1 MADGVAFEY
10 TGLVE
15 EVRRKPQ
22 IKATQVKVSL
32 TIAERLAGER
42 VQELHDAIGAE
53 SLAKIR
59 NAISTAWIP
68 LQVDIVLSHA
78 VEATCGPNSDFER
91 ARESL
96 TTAMDQRLLRPFIE
110 GVRKVFGLS
119 PKGLL
124 KTSRRAW
131 SSLYR
136 GGGEPRF
143 VDLGADTAALDFEEM
158 PAEVLASEVYL
169 RAIAGAF
176 QALLDLAAVQGEVF
190 VESVDTAA
198 GTVRFRMTWH

>member
-1 MADGVAFEY
+1 M
-10 TGLVE
+10 E
-15 EVRRKPQ
+15 EARRQPQ

-42 VQELHDAIGAE
+42 VQELHDAIGPE
-53 SLAKIR
+53 SLAEIR
-59 NAISTAWIP
+59 SAIGTAWLP
-68 LQVDIVLSHA
+68 LEVDIALSHA
-78 VEATCGPNSDFER
+78 VEATCGPESDLER
-91 ARESL
+91 ARQSL
-96 TTAMDQRLLRPFIE
+96 TASMDQKLLRPFIE

-136 GGGEPRF
+136 DAGRPRF
-143 VDLGADTAALDFEEM
+143 VDLGANAAALDYEEM
-158 PAEVLASEVYL
+158 PDAVLASEVYL

-176 QALLDLAAVQGEVF
+176 HALLDLAGVEGEVF
-190 VESVDTAA
+190 VEALDPRARS
-198 GTVRFRMTWH
+198 VRFRVTWR